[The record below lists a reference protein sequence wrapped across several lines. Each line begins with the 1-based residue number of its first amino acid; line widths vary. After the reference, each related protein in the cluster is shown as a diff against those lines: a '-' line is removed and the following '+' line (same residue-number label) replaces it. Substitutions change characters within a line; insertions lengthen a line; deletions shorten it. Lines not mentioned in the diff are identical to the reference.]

1 MNKLLS
7 LSIFFLFIFNSQSQE
22 LLTVEE
28 AVKIALENNYQI
40 RLASNELE
48 IDQTQVS
55 IGNAGMLPT
64 VGIAGTTNSS
74 IQNSSQTRADG
85 NLIELDDARNNNIN
99 YGVILDWTIFDGFR
113 MFARYDQ
120 LQEIEKLGEA
130 ELQQTILERVSD
142 VMITYYD
149 MVQQQQQLAALDST
163 LVISEQRLQ
172 LAQNRFTIG
181 KSSKLE
187 VLNAQVDMN
196 TDRTEMLRQQEQY
209 RNTMIRLNQILA
221 RDPQIE
227 FVVVED
233 IEVDQDLFLPEL
245 EALALQQ
252 NPTLQA
258 QVINNNIAQLELK
271 QVKAGRYPS
280 LVATTG
286 YQFNESESSL
296 GFTTSANSRGW
307 NYGFTARMNIFD
319 GFNQNR
325 NERVARI
332 QIENTELLVEEQIL
346 NLQSQLGMAY
356 QTYQTNISLIEL
368 ERNNEAI
375 AKENL
380 EITMEK
386 FRIGTIPTIEFRT
399 AQLNY
404 INAIVRRSNAVF
416 QAKLSEI
423 NLKEFAG
430 NLML

>member
-7 LSIFFLFIFNSQSQE
+7 FSILFLFVFNSQSQE

-28 AVKIALENNYQI
+28 AVKIALENNFQI

-99 YGVILDWTIFDGFR
+99 YGVVMDWTIFDGFR
-113 MFARYDQ
+113 MFARHDQ
-120 LQEIEKLGEA
+120 LQELEKLGEA

-163 LVISEQRLQ
+163 LVISEQRLE

-221 RDPQIE
+221 RDPQIIFE
-227 FVVVED
+227 VIED
-233 IEVDQDLFLPEL
+233 FEVDQDLFLPEL
-245 EALALQQ
+245 EAMALQQ

-258 QVINNNIAQLELK
+258 QVINNNIAKLELK

-280 LVATTG
+280 LVATT
-286 YQFNESESSL
+286 
-296 GFTTSANSRGW
+296 
-307 NYGFTARMNIFD
+307 
-319 GFNQNR
+319 
-325 NERVARI
+325 
-332 QIENTELLVEEQIL
+332 
-346 NLQSQLGMAY
+346 
-356 QTYQTNISLIEL
+356 
-368 ERNNEAI
+368 
-375 AKENL
+375 
-380 EITMEK
+380 
-386 FRIGTIPTIEFRT
+386 
-399 AQLNY
+399 
-404 INAIVRRSNAVF
+404 
-416 QAKLSEI
+416 KLPV
-423 NLKEFAG
+423 
-430 NLML
+430 